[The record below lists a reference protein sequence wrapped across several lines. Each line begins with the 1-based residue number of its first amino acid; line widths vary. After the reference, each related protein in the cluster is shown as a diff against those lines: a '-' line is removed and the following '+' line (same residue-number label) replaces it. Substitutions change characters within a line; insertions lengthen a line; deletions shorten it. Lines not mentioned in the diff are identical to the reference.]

1 MVVKHFQIYGVGI
14 SRNCKSKQKLKVD
27 LFTTHR
33 QNYLQDPHHHPLGRG
48 ELLIPGATKEL
59 TLYFFSTYII
69 FFLIYII
76 FLLGF

>member
-1 MVVKHFQIYGVGI
+1 MVVKHFQIYGVDI

-48 ELLIPGATKEL
+48 ELLIPGATKE
-59 TLYFFSTYII
+59 
-69 FFLIYII
+69 
-76 FLLGF
+76 